1 MTTAPTH
8 DPIQQRVVRTLA
20 GTQVLGGVGLSAGV
34 AVGALLAED
43 VSGSAQFAGLGGTF
57 QVLGAALIAI
67 PMSRVMAA
75 HGRRPGLVFGYL
87 LAATG
92 AIGLITAGVIR
103 NFPLLLVA
111 SVLFGGAT
119 ASNSQA
125 RYAGADLAHPQHRA
139 RDLSIVVWAT
149 TIGSV
154 VGPNLVGP
162 SAPFARALGLPL
174 LTGPFLF
181 SLLGLLLA
189 IAVLLWRLRPDPLI
203 EARQRRVADGDDS
216 GATHGSVTRG
226 LRVAAGIPN
235 ARLGILTLALGHV
248 VMVSVMVMTPLHMN
262 HGGADLEVIGFVIS
276 IHILGMF
283 AFSPLTGLAVD
294 RFGGRAVAVL
304 GSATL
309 SAAALRAA
317 ASPGGESWTRLR
329 GLFLRGLGWSCTL
342 VAGSTLLTAAVP
354 AHERPGAQG
363 ASDLLMGLMAAGG
376 GALAGVI
383 VHQVS
388 FEALALGALGVAI
401 SIGLAAAL
409 STARPQIQ
417 DTRT

>member
-1 MTTAPTH
+1 MTTQPTH
-8 DPIQQRVVRTLA
+8 DEVQRRVVRTLA

-75 HGRRPGLVFGYL
+75 HGRRPGLVLGYA
-87 LAATG
+87 LAAVG
-92 AIGLITAGVIR
+92 AIGLIAAGVVR

-119 ASNSQA
+119 ASNSQS
-125 RYAGADLAHPQHRA
+125 RYAGADLALPQHRA

-149 TIGSV
+149 TVGSV
-154 VGPNLVGP
+154 IGPNLVGP
-162 SAPFARALGLPL
+162 STPVAEALGLPV

-181 SLLGLLLA
+181 SLLGLVLA
-189 IAVLLWRLRPDPLI
+189 TTVIVWRLRPDPLI
-203 EARQRRVADGDDS
+203 EARRRRVADGDDS
-216 GATHGSVTRG
+216 GPAHGSVTRG
-226 LRVAAGIPN
+226 LRVAAGIPA

-294 RFGGRAVAVL
+294 RFGGRAVAVV
-304 GSATL
+304 GSAIL
-309 SAAALRAA
+309 STAALL
-317 ASPGGESWTRLR
+317 ASVSPEGESFTLLL
-329 GLFLRGLGWSCTL
+329 GLFLLGLGWSCTL

-354 AHERPGAQG
+354 ADERPGAQG

-376 GALAGVI
+376 GALAGVV

-388 FEALALGALGVAI
+388 FEALALASLAVAV

-409 STARPQIQ
+409 SSTRPASAA
-417 DTRT
+417 TNP

>member
-139 RDLSIVVWAT
+139 RDLSIVVWA
-149 TIGSV
+149 IW
-154 VGPNLVGP
+154 LVP
-162 SAPFARALGLPL
+162 Y
-174 LTGPFLF
+174 
-181 SLLGLLLA
+181 
-189 IAVLLWRLRPDPLI
+189 IA
-203 EARQRRVADGDDS
+203 G
-216 GATHGSVTRG
+216 
-226 LRVAAGIPN
+226 
-235 ARLGILTLALGHV
+235 
-248 VMVSVMVMTPLHMN
+248 
-262 HGGADLEVIGFVIS
+262 
-276 IHILGMF
+276 
-283 AFSPLTGLAVD
+283 
-294 RFGGRAVAVL
+294 
-304 GSATL
+304 
-309 SAAALRAA
+309 A
-317 ASPGGESWTRLR
+317 ASAM
-329 GLFLRGLGWSCTL
+329 
-342 VAGSTLLTAAVP
+342 AG
-354 AHERPGAQG
+354 
-363 ASDLLMGLMAAGG
+363 
-376 GALAGVI
+376 
-383 VHQVS
+383 
-388 FEALALGALGVAI
+388 
-401 SIGLAAAL
+401 
-409 STARPQIQ
+409 
-417 DTRT
+417 

>member
-8 DPIQQRVVRTLA
+8 DPVQQRVVRTLA

-75 HGRRPGLVFGYL
+75 HGRRPGLVLGYV

-304 GSATL
+304 GSAIL
-309 SAAALRAA
+309 L
-317 ASPGGESWTRLR
+317 L
-329 GLFLRGLGWSCTL
+329 GLFLLGLGWSCTL

-354 AHERPGAQG
+354 ADERPGAQG